1 MTSPRRLA
9 FAFVLTALVLIPAA
23 AVTAQSAGAAKPPAA
38 PRTGPWKVIAAA
50 NTPDGLEV
58 QGGVV
63 GSFRVTKSGT
73 VAGFH
78 MRFTEEGESS
88 FCAGGEGEEG
98 NQKKGTIKFAPGASA
113 PIVHANGEWL
123 AAVDTGSLGGG
134 SLQGVEVPLVTP
146 NGGSSAALVY
156 ITLAT
161 RKGVRSGDVEWNEQ
175 QCNVAFVVKPG

>member
-9 FAFVLTALVLIPAA
+9 CAFALTALVLIPVA
-23 AVTAQSAGAAKPPAA
+23 AVAAQSAGAAKPLAA
-38 PRTGPWKVIAAA
+38 PRTGQWKVIAAA

-63 GSFRVTKSGT
+63 GSFRITKSGT

-88 FCAGGEGEEG
+88 FCAGGEGEG
-98 NQKKGTIKFAPGASA
+98 DQMKGTIKFAPGASA
-113 PIVHANGEWL
+113 SIVHANGEWL
-123 AAVDTGSLGGG
+123 VAVDTGSLGGG

-156 ITLAT
+156 MTLAT
-161 RKGVRSGDVEWNEQ
+161 RKGKRSGDVEWNEQ